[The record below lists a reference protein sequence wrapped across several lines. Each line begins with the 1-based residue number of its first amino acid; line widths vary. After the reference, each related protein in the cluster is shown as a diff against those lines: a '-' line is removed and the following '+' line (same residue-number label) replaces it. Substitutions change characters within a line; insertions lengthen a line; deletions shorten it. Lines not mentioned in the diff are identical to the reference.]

1 MTNKSIKETA
11 RQILADRQKT
21 IIEHSIA
28 MDAQRKAH
36 ELEVRKTFEEVF
48 ADVLNMLREDEV
60 GWSAH
65 MNDPH
70 YTHKGYYILFQRHGL
85 QLRMDFTADGNYRY
99 EFTGGVKT
107 GNICY
112 GKWNMDDFIVW
123 IAQELKILEA

>member
-11 RQILADRQKT
+11 RQILANREKT

-36 ELEVRKTFEEVF
+36 ELEIRKTFEEVF

-65 MNDPH
+65 MNYPK

-85 QLRMDFTADGNYRY
+85 QLKMDFTADGCYRY
-99 EFTGGVKT
+99 EFTGGERT
-107 GNICY
+107 GGIAF